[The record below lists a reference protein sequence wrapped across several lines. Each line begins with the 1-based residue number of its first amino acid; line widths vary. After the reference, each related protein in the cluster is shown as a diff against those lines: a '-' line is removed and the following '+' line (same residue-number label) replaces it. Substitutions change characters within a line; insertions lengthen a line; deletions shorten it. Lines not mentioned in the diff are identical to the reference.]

1 MDIET
6 VIQLNL
12 LQKVVEKFE
21 QQSKRLDSEK
31 GNQNSRNFE
40 CVIGLLSANI
50 SKDNIDQVILVD
62 LGKLAKKDME
72 RLQSAGVTARLIQKA
87 LLSRAKNI

>member
-1 MDIET
+1 M
-6 VIQLNL
+6 
-12 LQKVVEKFE
+12 
-21 QQSKRLDSEK
+21 
-31 GNQNSRNFE
+31 
-40 CVIGLLSANI
+40 
-50 SKDNIDQVILVD
+50 D

>member
-1 MDIET
+1 MSLICYRK
-6 VIQLNL
+6 QLRNL
-12 LQKVVEKFE
+12 SNKANVWIVK
-21 QQSKRLDSEK
+21 K